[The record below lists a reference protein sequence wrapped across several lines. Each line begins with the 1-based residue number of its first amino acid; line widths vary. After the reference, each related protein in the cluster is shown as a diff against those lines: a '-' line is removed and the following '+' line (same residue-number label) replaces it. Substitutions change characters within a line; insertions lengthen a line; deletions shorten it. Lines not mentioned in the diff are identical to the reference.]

1 MDFKKLISNI
11 LKTNHNKMWL
21 MMCICIIAFAT
32 ILRLEPKP
40 LAFSPDESI
49 YTKQAEYIARNG
61 MNNYNQLVDRY
72 ISDKNSWIFPP
83 PIRLG
88 YLLPLSQIFN
98 VTQIYTHTNGANLST
113 LCSLGSLLILFSIA
127 WRFFNPLVT
136 ISSLLLLSTSPMDIA
151 IARRCWS
158 DSLYGFSIAL
168 LFLISSQFFA
178 NKKSQKLL
186 FFSLLVLGTYISI
199 IKENGIALVIFF
211 TACIV
216 AAYIYK
222 KKPLF
227 EIFLLPITTLCSIS
241 TGITLLTLALG
252 GWQPLVII
260 LSNIQQ
266 AVYTNVY
273 ANVYQNGP
281 WYLFF
286 HALWI
291 ASPVSLI
298 LFCLSPFAYFAKN
311 MKLLMRQNTTCFIT
325 LMSLLFVI
333 LLISSLA
340 FLPFIQNLRYF
351 SIGYVPYYLLAGVGM
366 QFLYSILERYNKKY
380 LPFLIAAILIT
391 SIVKDRIT
399 FQNLNFKFGAGD
411 LSTKLIVDNT

>member
-1 MDFKKLISNI
+1 
-11 LKTNHNKMWL
+11 
-21 MMCICIIAFAT
+21 MCICIIAFAT
-32 ILRLEPKP
+32 TLRLASKP
-40 LAFSPDESI
+40 VRIGPDEFV
-49 YTKQAEYIARNG
+49 YTFQAAHIANNG
-61 MNNYNQLVDRY
+61 MANYHQLVDHY
-72 ISDKNSWIFPP
+72 ISDKNYWVYPP

-88 YLLPLSQIFN
+88 YLIPLSKIFSI
-98 VTQIYTHTNGANLST
+98 TQLHTAANGANLST
-113 LCSLGSLLILFSIA
+113 ICSLGSLLILFFIA

-168 LFLISSQFFA
+168 LFLICCQFFA
-178 NKKSQKLL
+178 NEKPQKLL

-222 KKPLF
+222 KKSLF
-227 EIFLLPITTLCSIS
+227 EIFILPIAILCSIS

-252 GWQPLVII
+252 GWQPLVKI
-260 LSNIQQ
+260 LSILEQ

-281 WYLFF
+281 WYLLF

-298 LFCLSPFAYFAKN
+298 LFCLSPLAYFAKN
-311 MKLLMRQNTTCFIT
+311 TNLQMRQNTTCFIT
-325 LMSLLFVI
+325 LMSLLFVL

-340 FLPFIQNLRYF
+340 FLPFLQNLRYF
-351 SIGYVPYYLLAGVGM
+351 SIGFVPYYLLAGIGM
-366 QFLYSILERYNKKY
+366 QSLYSILERYNKRY
-380 LPFLIAAILIT
+380 LPFLMAAILIA
-391 SIVKDRIT
+391 SIVKDQNT
-399 FQNLNFKFGAGD
+399 FQHWKVKFEASD
-411 LSTKLIVDNT
+411 LSTKLIIDNTS